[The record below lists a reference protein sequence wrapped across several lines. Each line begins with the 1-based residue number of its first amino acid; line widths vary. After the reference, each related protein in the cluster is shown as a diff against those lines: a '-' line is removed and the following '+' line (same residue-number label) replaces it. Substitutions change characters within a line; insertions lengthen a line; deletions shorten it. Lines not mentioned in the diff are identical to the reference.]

1 MTKIDDSL
9 FSVALAKL
17 LFPMEAKVVMDISQ
31 IDGTSSADIYPP
43 NLSGCLR
50 TTMDLNE
57 APFKIKEEHLIRL
70 KALSRT
76 GNSCFLSVFFFIIK

>member
-1 MTKIDDSL
+1 
-9 FSVALAKL
+9 
-17 LFPMEAKVVMDISQ
+17 MEAKVVMDISQ

-43 NLSGCLR
+43 NLSGCQM

-76 GNSCFLSVFFFIIK
+76 GNSFFLSFFIIIEYIFATVSKFLLVFALLE